1 MISRAL
7 SLAAAL
13 SLLFAAVAPAMT
25 AATEHI
31 GSVPILL
38 GLDKVRQELKLN
50 SLQKAVLDSLRDEYK
65 TAARKIAD
73 PLPTTQDQRVAAET
87 KLQALNVRYNNR
99 ALSVLNDSQRKR
111 FLEIEHQV
119 LGATT
124 LYSPK
129 VQKTLG
135 LTAQQVASVEK
146 LRQKGLVTVGKI
158 NHQFEEGK
166 IGYQERLSLLRS
178 RRLSQGTALLKVL
191 TPAQLTSFEA
201 LGGKKVA
208 L

>member
-13 SLLFAAVAPAMT
+13 SLLVVSMASAMT

-31 GSVPILL
+31 GSVPVLL
-38 GLDKVRQELKLN
+38 GLEKVRTELKLN

-65 TAARKIAD
+65 SAARKIAD
-73 PLPTTQDQRVAAET
+73 PLPTTKDQRIAAES
-87 KLQALNVRYNNR
+87 KLQALNARYNNR
-99 ALSVLNDSQRKR
+99 ALTVLNDSQRKR
-111 FLEIEHQV
+111 FLQIEHQV

-129 VQKTLG
+129 VQKTLA
-135 LTAQQVASVEK
+135 LTPEQVAKVEK
-146 LRQKGLVTVGKI
+146 LRQKGLASVGKI
-158 NHQFEEGK
+158 NHQFEDGK
-166 IGYQERLSLLRS
+166 IGYQERLSQLRS
-178 RRLSQGTALLKVL
+178 RRLSQGAALLKLL
-191 TPAQLTSFEA
+191 TPAQLTAYQA
-201 LGGKKVA
+201 LGGQKVT